1 MIEAKPPPDHPIWLE
16 RIGFFV
22 AGFLPVLLILRAI
35 AGPLDLDKLAN
46 NLTFGGLALAFASAL
61 RARRFQRLTPVLSAG
76 VVLGT
81 ICALAG
87 GVLLVVSII
96 RDLLPA

>member
-1 MIEAKPPPDHPIWLE
+1 MPQTKPPTDHPIWLE
-16 RIGFFV
+16 RLGLTM
-22 AGFLPVLLILRAI
+22 AGLMPFLLISRAVT
-35 AGPLDLDKLAN
+35 GFLDLDKLAN
-46 NLTFGGLALAFASAL
+46 YLTFGGLALAFASAL
-61 RARRFQRLTPVLSAG
+61 RAHRFQRLTPLLSAG
-76 VVLGT
+76 VALGT